1 MHLDL
6 KRARTIKYDDLD
18 PNDPEAMRIF
28 QNLAMS
34 RLIKRN
40 PQATQGPSGGLD
52 LRSVSP
58 DFLSMWKTRVQRR
71 DSGTPQF
78 GAIWKTRV
86 G

>member
-1 MHLDL
+1 
-6 KRARTIKYDDLD
+6 
-18 PNDPEAMRIF
+18 
-28 QNLAMS
+28 MS

-40 PQATQGPSGGLD
+40 PQATQGPKGGLD

-71 DSGTPQF
+71 DSGSPQF

>member
-1 MHLDL
+1 MNLDS

-40 PQATQGPSGGLD
+40 SNQVPKGGVD

-58 DFLSMWKTRVQRR
+58 DFLSMWKTRVNRR
-71 DSGTPQF
+71 SSGSPQF